1 MKRLELIAYK
11 VLLFSWIFMIN
22 SVIVYELVLLLQRP
36 LCVLC
41 RTYGCQHAPAL
52 STEFI
57 MQEAVGLRR
66 HVGYFVFFMFR
77 THVGGLQTYLSKRA
91 LAFGSAAWAFN
102 VFFSQW
108 QKSSNSRLSNIP
120 HCIIWCFLRDLLLGR
135 TWPGETHKASC
146 CLDLIS
152 GMWCSSLQC
161 SFPWYSKRSWLGIIT
176 KGLVGCL
183 YVRVE
188 RL

>member
-1 MKRLELIAYK
+1 MEVWKAVCIFFSAKRLVIRVPYLMHIYSSLMMRPELIAGK

-66 HVGYFVFFMFR
+66 HVGYFVFFMFQ
-77 THVGGLQTYLSKRA
+77 THVGRIQSYLCKHA
-91 LAFGSAAWAFN
+91 LGFYG
-102 VFFSQW
+102 FSWW
-108 QKSSNSRLSNIP
+108 QKWSNSCPSKIHQQISERFS
-120 HCIIWCFLRDLLLGR
+120 RALLLGTVR
-135 TWPGETHKASC
+135 PGEIVVSHTIM
-146 CLDLIS
+146 LV
-152 GMWCSSLQC
+152 
-161 SFPWYSKRSWLGIIT
+161 RS
-176 KGLVGCL
+176 
-183 YVRVE
+183 Y
-188 RL
+188 